1 MMIPTPAMM
10 PWTIRSSDLAVAPM
24 LAAYFVGGIVSV
36 ITGTPT
42 VVETALGDVWDTVWL
57 CMLIGGPVAT
67 MTGMLVRDQWAGTWL
82 RMAGGLAIS
91 GAMAGFWVGLVHR
104 FGWSTLTVWIAA
116 GLTLSTIILVIG
128 DIVQVCRI
136 GRLAKVIERG
146 IE

>member
-10 PWTIRSSDLAVAPM
+10 PRTIRSSDLAVAPM

-67 MTGMLVRDQWAGTWL
+67 MTGVLVRDQWT
-82 RMAGGLAIS
+82 GGRGCAWPGVS
-91 GAMAGFWVGLVHR
+91 RSRVRWQGSGLVHR